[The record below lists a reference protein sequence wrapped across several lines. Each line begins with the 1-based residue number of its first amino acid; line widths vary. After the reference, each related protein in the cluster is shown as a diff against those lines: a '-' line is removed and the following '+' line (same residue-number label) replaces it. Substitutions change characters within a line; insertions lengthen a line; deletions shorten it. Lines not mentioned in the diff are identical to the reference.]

1 MNINEIAELAGVSR
15 ATVSRYLNDGYVS
28 EEKKERI
35 RKVIEET
42 GYTPSKQAKMLRT
55 KKTGLIG
62 VIIPKINSDS
72 ISRIVAGVGEV
83 LHVEGYQLLLATTD
97 NDEKEELEYLH
108 TFQNNNVDGVILCGT
123 IFEKEHKR
131 LLKEYQVPIVIVGQF
146 YKGEA
151 CVYHDDY
158 SAAKEV
164 TRLLTKKCKKIAYI
178 GVTPKDKAV
187 GTERRRGFLSALTEY
202 NLEEATEKQVRFRM
216 EDGYQAMKEVLE
228 ECPQVDGVFCATDH
242 IAIGALQY
250 LKEKG
255 RDIKVVGMGD
265 STTATIVEPS
275 LSSVHFYYRE
285 SGKEAARVLLDM
297 IKNQVKM
304 KKEIKM
310 GYEVVE
316 RDSTGRKRDEGA

>member
-28 EEKKERI
+28 AEKKEKI

-42 GYTPSKQAKMLRT
+42 GYTPSTQAKMLRT

-72 ISRIVAGVGEV
+72 ISRIVAGIGDV
-83 LHVEGYQLLLATTD
+83 LHGEDYQLLLATTN

-123 IFEKEHKR
+123 IFEKEHKK
-131 LLKEYQVPIVIVGQF
+131 LLKEYQVPIVIVGQY

-151 CVYHDDY
+151 CVYHDDCH
-158 SAAKEV
+158 AAKEV
-164 TRLLTKKCKKIAYI
+164 TRLLTNACEKIAYI

-187 GTERRRGFLSALTEY
+187 GTERRKGFLSALAEKG
-202 NLEEATEKQVRFRM
+202 LEEAAREQVHFRM
-216 EDGYQAMKEVLE
+216 EDGYKAMGEILKEYPE
-228 ECPQVDGVFCATDH
+228 VDGVFCATDH
-242 IAIGALQY
+242 IAIGALQC
-250 LKEKG
+250 LKEKNKHI
-255 RDIKVVGMGD
+255 RVVGMGD
-265 STTATIVEPS
+265 STTAMLVEPA
-275 LSSVHFYYRE
+275 LSSVHFYYKE
-285 SGKEAARVLLDM
+285 SGKEASRVLLDM

-310 GYEVVE
+310 GYEIVE
-316 RDSTGRKRDEGA
+316 RKSTKEW